1 MKTKLTV
8 GAALAGTLLATCLVT
23 SSAQAAPVP
32 VLKGDATPGIV
43 TLVGK
48 KGGGGGKYSRGGG
61 GGSKFSRSG
70 GGRHAYGGGG
80 GKKHYGSGG
89 GKKHYGGGGGK
100 KHYGGGGGKKHYGG
114 GGDRK
119 HYAYKGGK
127 RYGHD
132 NRYRRYGSYGWYGA
146 PFLAYGAYAGSC
158 GWMYRNAVATG
169 DPYWWNRY
177 YECVGYY

>member
-23 SSAQAAPVP
+23 SSAQAASVP
-32 VLKGDATPGIV
+32 VLKSDATPGIV

-48 KGGGGGKYSRGGG
+48 KGGGGGKLSRGGG
-61 GGSKFSRSG
+61 GGGKFSRSG
-70 GGRHAYGGGG
+70 GGRHAYGG
-80 GKKHYGSGG
+80 GG

-132 NRYRRYGSYGWYGA
+132 GRYRRYGSYGLYGA

>member
-8 GAALAGTLLATCLVT
+8 GAALAGTLLTTCLCLVT
-23 SSAQAAPVP
+23 SSAQAASVP
-32 VLKGDATPGIV
+32 VLKSDAAPGIV

-48 KGGGGGKYSRGGG
+48 KGGGGGKLSRGGG
-61 GGSKFSRSG
+61 GGGKFSRSG
-70 GGRHAYGGGG
+70 GGRHA
-80 GKKHYGSGG
+80 
-89 GKKHYGGGGGK
+89 
-100 KHYGGGGGKKHYGG
+100 YGGGGGKKHYGG

-132 NRYRRYGSYGWYGA
+132 GRYRRYGSYGWYGA